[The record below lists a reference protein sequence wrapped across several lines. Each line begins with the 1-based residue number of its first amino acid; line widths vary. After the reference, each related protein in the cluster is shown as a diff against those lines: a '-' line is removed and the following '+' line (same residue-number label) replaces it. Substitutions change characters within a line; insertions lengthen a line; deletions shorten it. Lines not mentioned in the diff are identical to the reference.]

1 MVISSLPCPCLSDV
15 GKGKCGCGRKRAAG
29 QRRLFGAK
37 KAKLPGLGQGTNLAL
52 GEWQSALC
60 CVSATFEKE
69 SVAAGQRRL
78 FGARKEAK
86 VSGLGQGTKLA
97 LCRQF
102 VQIVIG

>member
-60 CVSATFEKE
+60 CVSATLEKE
-69 SVAAGQRRL
+69 SVAAAEGEL
-78 FGARKEAK
+78 P
-86 VSGLGQGTKLA
+86 VNVDCLGQGRRLSYWVWGKE
-97 LCRQF
+97 RS
-102 VQIVIG
+102 

>member
-1 MVISSLPCPCLSDV
+1 MAISSLLRLSGV
-15 GKGKCGCGRKRAAG
+15 GKGKCSCGRRRAAG
-29 QRRLFGAK
+29 QRRLFGARK
-37 KAKLPGLGQGTNLAL
+37 EAKLSGLGQGTKPAL

-60 CVSATFEKE
+60 RVSVASEKE

>member
-60 CVSATFEKE
+60 CVSATLEKE
-69 SVAAGQRRL
+69 SVAAAEGEL
-78 FGARKEAK
+78 P
-86 VSGLGQGTKLA
+86 VNVDCLGQGRRLGYRVWGKEPS
-97 LCRQF
+97 
-102 VQIVIG
+102 